1 MVVSTFLRQTKK
13 VRKPRIHEYSLFP
26 QTVGEHIRKV
36 RIERDLLQLDVARLI
51 GVSDESI
58 YYWEN
63 GRSVPQVQF
72 YPAIIAF
79 LGFYPFTHDTR
90 TIAGKLQQLINC
102 NGWTHAACAKA
113 LEIDA
118 GTVKRILK
126 GKRTMT
132 PKIVTVIQ
140 LWSQLPE
147 HLKQQHRLE

>member
-13 VRKPRIHEYSLFP
+13 VRKPRIHDYSLFP
-26 QTVGEHIRKV
+26 QTVGEHVRKV
-36 RIERDLLQLDVARLI
+36 RIERDLSQLDVARLI

-63 GRSVPQVQF
+63 ARSVPQVQF

-79 LGFYPFTHDTR
+79 LGFYPFSHDTR

-102 NGWTHAACAKA
+102 NGWTRAACAKT
-113 LEIDA
+113 LQLDS
-118 GTVKRILK
+118 GTIKRILK

-132 PKIVTVIQ
+132 PKIVSVIQ
-140 LWSQLPE
+140 LWSDLPE
-147 HLKQQHRLE
+147 HLKQQHRPE